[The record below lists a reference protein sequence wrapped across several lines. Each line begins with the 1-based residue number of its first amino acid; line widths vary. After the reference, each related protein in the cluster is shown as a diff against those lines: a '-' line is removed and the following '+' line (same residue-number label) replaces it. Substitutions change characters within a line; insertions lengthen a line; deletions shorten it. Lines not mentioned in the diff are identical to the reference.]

1 MRRADETRLSLSD
14 GDGHRV
20 DGNPLLCG
28 ASAMVTLICGACQ
41 RELPEDA
48 YSEEQRGRR
57 QSIRRCEECVAAGNQ
72 LVLMKKGR
80 ERPEEDEC
88 PICNLLLPLDVK
100 QSFSKACCIKKVCKG
115 CTLAARKRGMKDCP
129 FCRTHTPNN
138 GSEILAM
145 TQKRVDA
152 GDPMAIY
159 YLGQQYDFEGHGLE
173 KDVAKAVE
181 LYERAAE
188 LGVKEAHYCL
198 GFLYSKG
205 TDVEKDTAK
214 AIRHYE
220 AAAMKGDVLARHN
233 LGWEEYATRN
243 NDIALQHWM
252 IAASLGDQD
261 SLNNIKV
268 LFMAGLATKAEY
280 AAALR
285 GFHNATEEMRSPN
298 REEAFSSGF

>member
-1 MRRADETRLSLSD
+1 MRLWRHNAGVGGGVREVLRATGSSQ
-14 GDGHRV
+14 GQ
-20 DGNPLLCG
+20 
-28 ASAMVTLICGACQ
+28 STMICGACE
-41 RELPEDA
+41 RTLPDDS
-48 YSEEQRGRR
+48 YSGEQLGRR
-57 QSIRRCEECVAAGNQ
+57 QSIRRCQECVTAGNQ
-72 LVLMKKGR
+72 LVLMKEGR
-80 ERPEEDEC
+80 ERPEDDEC
-88 PICNLLLPLDVK
+88 PICNLPLPLDDR
-100 QSFSKACCIKKVCKG
+100 QSSFKACCMKRVCKG
-115 CTLAARKRGMKDCP
+115 CILAARNRGMTDCP
-129 FCRTHTPNN
+129 FCRAPIPDE
-138 GSEILAM
+138 GEIIAM
-145 TQKRVDA
+145 VQKRADA

-159 YLGQQYDFEGHGLE
+159 RLGCSYFFGQYGLE

-298 REEAFSSGF
+298 REEAFSFGF